1 MLIGSRYHLANL
13 IVAEFLSYVLYIS
26 ILVLFADTI
35 IQMVSF
41 KQSTVVVLLHGVSA
55 IILALTGFV
64 AIIEDYLN
72 MATKEPVITPTQP
85 IVFPAIEPGTL
96 VFFLSDIYHYSDL
109 VSTILVWSTTV
120 LLLHHYFDRLS
131 RQGRVKVWAL
141 MTAPL
146 IYFLGSFAGIFD
158 MCSPETDSELFWFY
172 IYTSLN
178 SAAMLV
184 YCLDFHSGL

>member
-1 MLIGSRYHLANL
+1 M
-13 IVAEFLSYVLYIS
+13 
-26 ILVLFADTI
+26 
-35 IQMVSF
+35 
-41 KQSTVVVLLHGVSA
+41 HGVSA

-72 MATKEPVITPTQP
+72 MAEKEPVITPTQP

-131 RQGRVKVWAL
+131 RQGKVKVWVL

-146 IYFLGSFAGIFD
+146 IYFLGSFAGVFD
-158 MCSPETDSELFWFY
+158 MLS
-172 IYTSLN
+172 
-178 SAAMLV
+178 
-184 YCLDFHSGL
+184 

>member
-1 MLIGSRYHLANL
+1 M
-13 IVAEFLSYVLYIS
+13 
-26 ILVLFADTI
+26 
-35 IQMVSF
+35 
-41 KQSTVVVLLHGVSA
+41 
-55 IILALTGFV
+55 

-72 MATKEPVITPTQP
+72 MAAKEPVITPTQP
-85 IVFPAIEPGTL
+85 IIFPTIEPGTF

-131 RQGRVKVWAL
+131 RQGKVKVWVL

-146 IYFLGSFAGIFD
+146 IYFLGSFAGVFD
-158 MCSPETDSELFWFY
+158 MYSPETDSELFWFY

-178 SAAMLV
+178 SAAAGILFGLAFRV
-184 YCLDFHSGL
+184 VAKSIRPTKRSKRLYDYGCLWICIAIYFTAYLCLPQHLTPRSGLQVFQ